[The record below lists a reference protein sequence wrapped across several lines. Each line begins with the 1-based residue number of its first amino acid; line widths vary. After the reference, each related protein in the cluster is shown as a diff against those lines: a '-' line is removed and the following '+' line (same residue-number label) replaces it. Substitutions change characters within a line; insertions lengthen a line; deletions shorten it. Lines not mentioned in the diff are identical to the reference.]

1 MKLQLAPALA
11 IVALTLVTVGAAPPL
26 ALLVEVEPLGR
37 GAKGTVLGVLL
48 RVAPEDRERAGER
61 VRVTTSLSKSGE
73 LVERQSAVVAL
84 ESDGTALL
92 YREAEPGRY
101 ELRVMIAALE
111 GTAEGLWV
119 GEVVVPT
126 ADRPFEAAV
135 DAPADALAL
144 ELTPPG
150 SGVVRFRPREDS
162 TAIGAV
168 QLEVEAPPETASV
181 EFLHDGQPVARRNRP
196 PWTVSVPLGDIVR
209 RTTVAAVARDA
220 KGRFLS
226 EDIVVLNVPTGQLG
240 VEVLLAPEA
249 TVTDGRRT
257 VTVAVSGA
265 ASLTHVTLQ
274 LDDRTVA
281 RWAECPCVVEVPV
294 AELERAAILTAAAED
309 VRGARGDVV
318 VPLAQGAGTFS
329 GTVTVELVELPV
341 VVLDGQGLPV
351 TDLRSG
357 DFSVAEDGNP
367 VTLEGFGTIGETE
380 LSLALAVDVSGSM
393 QEEIAAVRQALA
405 TFVRDLLR
413 PGDEVSLLAFSWDA
427 SVEVPWTRDLESL
440 RSRLDRVEPAGGTS
454 LNDAV
459 VRSLEQFRGR
469 RGRQALVLLSDGE
482 DTSSRTS
489 SSATE
494 RFVRT
499 MRIPVFPVG
508 LGVGRLQP
516 GGRSA
521 LRDFAQVT
529 GGEAYFPKKVEELP
543 EIYRQIGLLLR
554 SQYLLWYRSDS
565 DKPATEL
572 REVTVQ
578 VSRPG
583 VTVRT
588 IRGYYPGR

>member
-1 MKLQLAPALA
+1 MQLPRTLALLTLA
-11 IVALTLVTVGAAPPL
+11 AVALGASPPL
-26 ALLVEVEPLGR
+26 AVLVEVEPLGR
-37 GAKGTVLGVLL
+37 GASGTVVGVLL
-48 RVAPEDRERAGER
+48 QVAPEDRDRAGER
-61 VRVTTSLSKSGE
+61 VRVTTSLSREGE

-84 ESDGTALL
+84 ESDGSALL
-92 YREAEPGRY
+92 YREVPPGRY

-111 GTAEGLWV
+111 GTADGLWV
-119 GEVVVPT
+119 GEIAVPE
-126 ADRPFEAAV
+126 ADRPFEARE

-144 ELTPPG
+144 ELTPPRADA
-150 SGVVRFRPREDS
+150 VRFRPREDS

-168 QLEVEAPPETASV
+168 QLEVEAPPDTASV
-181 EFLHDGQPVARRNRP
+181 EFLHDGQPLARRNRP

-209 RTTVAAVARDA
+209 RSAVSAVARDA
-220 KGRFLS
+220 EGRYLG
-226 EDIVVLNVPTGQLG
+226 EDVVVLNVPTGQLG

-249 TVTDGRRT
+249 TVSQGRRT

-265 ASLTHVTLQ
+265 AALTQVTLQ

-281 RWAECPCVVEVPV
+281 RWADCPCVVELPV
-294 AELERAAILTAAAED
+294 TELERAVVLTATAED
-309 VRGARGDVV
+309 ARGVHGDAVV
-318 VPLAQGAGTFS
+318 ALAQGAGTFR

-341 VVLDGQGLPV
+341 VVLDAQGVPV
-351 TDLRSG
+351 TDLQST
-357 DFSVAEDGNP
+357 DFTVSEDGDP
-367 VTLEGFGTIGETE
+367 VTLEGFGSIGETE

-393 QEEIAAVRQALA
+393 QEEITAVRQALA

-427 SVEVPWTRDLESL
+427 SVEVPWTQDLESL

-489 SSATE
+489 SGVTE

-516 GGRSA
+516 GGRGA
-521 LRDFAQVT
+521 LKDLARVT
-529 GGEAYFPKKVEELP
+529 GGEAYFPKEVEELT
-543 EIYRQIGLLLR
+543 EIYRRIGLLLR
-554 SQYLLWYRSDS
+554 SQYLLWYRSGS
-565 DKPATEL
+565 EKPPTEL
-572 REVTVQ
+572 REVIVQ

-583 VTVRT
+583 LTVRT